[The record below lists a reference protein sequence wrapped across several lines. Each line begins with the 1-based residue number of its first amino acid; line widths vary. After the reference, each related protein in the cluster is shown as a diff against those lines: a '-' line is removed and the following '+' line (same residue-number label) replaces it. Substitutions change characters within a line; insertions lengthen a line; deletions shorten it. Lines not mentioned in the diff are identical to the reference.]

1 MSLRPPYL
9 SLALVLFSGCA
20 DRETDSGRQCYLENP
35 DPGVMAGSID
45 LFCGQPLDYRPETPD
60 GVDEDAGPY
69 TVFACGPRSDG
80 YCDLCPAE
88 ALNALVREHLI
99 EVMSESD
106 RCSPAEV
113 QHITPECVTVGD
125 DSCCIN
131 AWYWG
136 SCNIKG

>member
-1 MSLRPPYL
+1 MTARR
-9 SLALVLFSGCA
+9 ALLPLIATLLTACT
-20 DRETDSGRQCYLENP
+20 DRETDNSEQCYPENP
-35 DPGVMAGSID
+35 DPGAMVGSID
-45 LFCGQPLDYRPETPD
+45 LFCGQPLEYRRDTPD

-69 TVFACGPRSDG
+69 TVFACGPRSEG

-88 ALNALVREHLI
+88 DLNALVREHLI
-99 EVMSESD
+99 EVMSQSD
-106 RCSPAEV
+106 RCSPPEV
-113 QHITPECVTVGD
+113 QHIVPECVTVGD